1 MPKLT
6 RVNSDL
12 RYYSVEVT
20 DAQVVEAQKGDK
32 QFEALLKLVGGNM
45 KLANSENG
53 RIEYIIE

>member
-20 DAQVVEAQKGDK
+20 DAQVVEAQKGNK
-32 QFEALLKLVGGNM
+32 EFEVLLKLVGKDM
-45 KLANSENG
+45 KLVNSENG

>member
-12 RYYSVEVT
+12 RHYSVEVT
-20 DAQVVEAQKGDK
+20 DAQVIEAQKGDK
-32 QFEALLKLVGGNM
+32 QFEALLKLVGSDM
-45 KLANSENG
+45 KLINTENG

>member
-20 DAQVVEAQKGDK
+20 DAQVIEARKGDK
-32 QFEALLKLVGGNM
+32 EFENLLKLVGSDM
-45 KLANSENG
+45 KLVNSENG
-53 RIEYIIE
+53 RVEYTIE